1 MAVNAANVLIGS
13 PDQATTGAILS
24 APLGTSLPT
33 SAVDTLDGAFKD
45 SGYVSAD
52 GLQLTP
58 DISTADINEWGGALV
73 RRVLENFNGTLSWT
87 MIETNEESMSVA
99 FGDSYVTAT
108 AANASHG
115 NQLAVALGAH
125 LPEAKSF
132 VFKMKDGDNRILI
145 VAPNAQITEVGE
157 VSFVNNDAI
166 GWQVTLSCYP
176 DSTGESIYI
185 YTDDGQTV

>member
-24 APLGTSLPT
+24 APLGTTLPT
-33 SAVDTLDGAFKD
+33 SAVDTLDVAFKD

-73 RRVLENFNGTLSWT
+73 RRVIENFNGTLSWT
-87 MIETNEESMSVA
+87 MIETNKESMSVA
-99 FGDSYVTAT
+99 FGDSYVTST

-132 VFKMKDGDNRILI
+132 AFKMKDGDNRILI

-185 YTDDGQTV
+185 YTDDGQTA